1 MDFPIE
7 NGDFP
12 WLCKRLP
19 EGISN
24 WICYTKT
31 KILQSGFV
39 WMISKKKVRNSC
51 NHPKR
56 CLQTQCVSRTWAN
69 TSWMDTASWVRCFS
83 AKSLLTFASTPPLKH
98 SNQTKALI
106 NGISSQNMAWKM
118 VLTYLHF
125 RILKFPLIL
134 PSGKRLHNYG
144 KSHAFSMGKS
154 AISTGPCSIANC

>member
-1 MDFPIE
+1 MSIYLKLNLRYQNKNPPI
-7 NGDFP
+7 
-12 WLCKRLP
+12 
-19 EGISN
+19 
-24 WICYTKT
+24 WIC
-31 KILQSGFV
+31 LDDFL
-39 WMISKKKVRNSC
+39 KKVRNSC

-98 SNQTKALI
+98 SNPTKALI

-118 VLTYLHF
+118 VLTYLHD
-125 RILKFPLIL
+125 LGSWNSHWSYPLVNVYITMEN
-134 PSGKRLHNYG
+134 H
-144 KSHAFSMGKS
+144 HVFSMGKS